1 MSSLTLQPMP
11 NIAPVTIAPPAG
23 LRALGGGDSAGGVHG
38 AATPLN
44 PLTSRDFAGVLQ
56 SHVGTTQ
63 PPQPAKLH
71 ELTAADFI
79 PGVKKAEPATE
90 HERLTK
96 QAEKWVAQ
104 TFYGTLLKQMH
115 ESPFKSDLFDGGRGG
130 QAFSSLYDQQ
140 LADRMSRGAGG
151 KLVKTLVRRIEGR
164 KAYKQHAESERGQ
177 QTESPA
183 AAMNQKTLPTT
194 RPAEPAREN
203 DNEVTMPP
211 IPSRG
216 GAAGRSKVARRPLAP
231 NSKVS
236 NHVAPGV

>member
-1 MSSLTLQPMP
+1 MP
-11 NIAPVTIAPPAG
+11 NIAPVAIAPPAG
-23 LRALGGGDSAGGVHG
+23 LRAFSGQTAGPLQG
-38 AATPLN
+38 AGAPAPLN
-44 PLTSRDFAGVLQ
+44 PLTKRDFTDVLQ
-56 SHVGTTQ
+56 SHTGTT
-63 PPQPAKLH
+63 PPAKLH
-71 ELTAADFI
+71 ELTAADFV

-151 KLVKTLVRRIEGR
+151 KLVKNIVRRIEGP
-164 KAYKQHAESERGQ
+164 KAYKKHALPGRGPAA
-177 QTESPA
+177 ESPA
-183 AAMNQKTLPTT
+183 AAMNQKTLSTT
-194 RPAEPAREN
+194 RPAEPARESG
-203 DNEVTMPP
+203 NEVTMPP
-211 IPSRG
+211 TPSRG
-216 GAAGRSKVARRPLAP
+216 GAAGRSKVARQPLAP